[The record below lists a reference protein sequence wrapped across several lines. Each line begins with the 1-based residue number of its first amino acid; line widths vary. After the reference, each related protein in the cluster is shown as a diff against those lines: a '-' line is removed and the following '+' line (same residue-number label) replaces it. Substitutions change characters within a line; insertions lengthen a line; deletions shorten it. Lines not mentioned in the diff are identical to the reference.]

1 MSGTV
6 IVGIGIGI
14 AVVGVILFVV
24 SIIYRETAVK
34 RIKRDLKDEY
44 M

>member
-6 IVGIGIGI
+6 IIGIGIGI

-24 SIIYRETAVK
+24 SIIYRKTAVK
-34 RIKRDLKDEY
+34 RIMQDVKDEY
-44 M
+44 I